1 MSPFLGQINALGK
14 TNEYHSMAAGRCE
27 EQCEKKMQEMKFLH
41 AEKTELL
48 ENSLL
53 KASFLLKKITAAKY
67 PSSNEFLLQ

>member
-1 MSPFLGQINALGK
+1 MLSEKKMNTTQWLLEGVKSNV
-14 TNEYHSMAAGRCE
+14 
-27 EQCEKKMQEMKFLH
+27 KKMQEMKFLH